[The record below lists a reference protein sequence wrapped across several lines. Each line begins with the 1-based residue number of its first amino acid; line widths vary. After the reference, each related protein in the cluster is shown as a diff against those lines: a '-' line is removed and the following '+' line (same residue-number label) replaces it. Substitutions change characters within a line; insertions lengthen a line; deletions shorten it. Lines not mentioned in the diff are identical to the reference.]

1 MPDIQVDERLIR
13 FLFFLPFFF
22 VSLAVHEFAHAWT
35 AYRYGDTT
43 AKDQGRLT
51 LNPLKHIDIIGS
63 IVMPV
68 LAFTSGFALIGW
80 AKPVPVNPGNFQ
92 RRFRDDAVVSFAGPL
107 SNFILALLFL
117 AGIMIIQA
125 ADAAGGII
133 GSILWY
139 GVYLN
144 IFLFTFNLLPIP
156 PLDGSH
162 ILYDLFPNKVTASY
176 VRLGLYGSILLLVFI
191 YTPLWDYFMMLLGQ
205 IFSVFQFFAGV

>member
-125 ADAAGGII
+125 VDAAGGII